1 MSGVTLKAMG
11 LGEMIGRRPA
21 GLDGVWR
28 HEEEEEEEIATE
40 KMDANVMPIVMTLHR
55 RPEDQGMINVDVQV
69 KGIGMTYIDCFVDR
83 LLTYCDA
90 CLFQA
95 FVRHNKHQ
103 QPQQRNP
110 VQVMECN
117 PMHYFL
123 IDGVNCQLDRECF
136 LIIPV
141 CLGSQNSLF
150 IKSNDGSTLKI
161 NATDPHPEERFGYRF
176 QVNSKAIIRTPK
188 ERRVSLQAETSDI
201 KTSLSDAQTRLIDL
215 ISDVNLTATVRHPN
229 IIVNDRRTNALRGGI
244 NEPSMM
250 EDNDD
255 DNLFNVSPI
264 ASPLLSR
271 EEQGGYGSDKN
282 DTNDPLRHDDDED
295 DQDDLGSFRLE
306 LKKKTKTDSTYAS
319 DVISARP

>member
-1 MSGVTLKAMG
+1 MDGEIGNVQIAWFGQGGESCDGGRDDERLFDLFIGTSSIHGMGFGMERQMNTSFYTGQLMVEMNDVTLKAMG

-83 LLTYCDA
+83 LLTYCYCDA

-150 IKSNDGSTLKI
+150 IKSNDVSTLKI
-161 NATDPHPEERFGYRF
+161 NATDPYPEERFGYRF
-176 QVNSKAIIRTPK
+176 QVNSKAIAIT
-188 ERRVSLQAETSDI
+188 
-201 KTSLSDAQTRLIDL
+201 TRL
-215 ISDVNLTATVRHPN
+215 SK
-229 IIVNDRRTNALRGGI
+229 IIVFILTEAQAGRTQRVKIQKHSFLFFPSSK
-244 NEPSMM
+244 NETES
-250 EDNDD
+250 
-255 DNLFNVSPI
+255 
-264 ASPLLSR
+264 
-271 EEQGGYGSDKN
+271 
-282 DTNDPLRHDDDED
+282 
-295 DQDDLGSFRLE
+295 
-306 LKKKTKTDSTYAS
+306 
-319 DVISARP
+319 